1 LERAP
6 LIGETPLALIHFAIT
21 LFVSAFILF
30 LVQPLIG
37 KLVLPKLG
45 GTPQVWNTCMVFF
58 QMVLLL
64 GYGYTH
70 FVSTKLK
77 PRAQVIL
84 HSVVLLLPFVVFYLR
99 PFWFI
104 KDWIPNFGGNPIFA
118 TLLLLATVV
127 GIPFFV
133 VSTTAPLLQK
143 WFGFTGHEAAKDPYF
158 LYGASNLGSMLSLL
172 VYPAL
177 IEPLSFLNTQAVMW
191 MGGYALLVV
200 LVFVAVLMVWK
211 PTGEASAQKTENERP
226 EISTQPASGEVLAS
240 AIQSKP
246 SPARVSGVTESAPV
260 RSIETVDFWR
270 RLRWVALAAVPSS
283 MMLGITSHITTDLSP
298 IPLFWL
304 IPLAFYLLSFIL
316 VFARWP
322 FVWVETPHSLMLL
335 LQPVAIALMI
345 LFDMVHHNP
354 GTSFES
360 PWPVITFN
368 LIGFV
373 LTVMVCHGELAKD
386 RPSVRYLTDFYL
398 MMSVGGVVG
407 GLLNALIA
415 PLFPVVFELNLAII
429 AACLL
434 RPNLPYGNWLDNL
447 FTSMADKPA
456 ETPVKGKKVQA
467 VNIAKAAPPS
477 PGLAYGLD
485 IGVGIAV
492 FALAF
497 IVNLMFSRGTSQTLL
512 IGAFAVTFLIAMAFF
527 SRGLRFGLAI
537 AGIILAFEMYS
548 NSQEGNQ
555 TLHRSRSYFGVIR
568 VKRGAD
574 RGDGIPYTT
583 LIHGHINHGQNYVK
597 PNDPS
602 KDEDFS
608 RLATTYY
615 HRKGP
620 VGIVMEKFN
629 WFKDPNSNNT
639 YWGDARMPA
648 GLVAQGA
655 FGALGASVLPLG
667 SLVEVWTEPPFATI
681 GLGTGTMASYGR
693 PFQHVHFYEID
704 DQIRRLSIP
713 DNKGRGKTYFTYL
726 EDAKERGSNV
736 QVLMGDARQ
745 RMAQPYYNYHE
756 AEVKP
761 REKPNGGPEKFYHM
775 MVVDAFSSDAI
786 PAHLLTKE
794 AFKMYFDHL
803 TEDGILCVHTS
814 NRYVDLPRVV
824 ADVAEEGGYVATVG
838 KDSAPNAIE
847 NDPKN
852 RGHFTSEWVMVARK
866 APKVAGRTEREYLK
880 HLTEPA
886 GYKEAVRKEANRKGH
901 AVSPRPYWSAPATF
915 NGRYLWTDDYYNLLT
930 ILRVVVGGRDD

>member
-1 LERAP
+1 LAP
-6 LIGETPLALIHFAIT
+6 LLHFAIT

-37 KLVLPKLG
+37 KLILPKLG

-70 FVSTKLK
+70 FVSTRLK
-77 PRAQVIL
+77 PRTQVML
-84 HSVVLLLPFVVFYLR
+84 HSFVMLLPFVIFFLW
-99 PFWFI
+99 PFWEYEPLGVKNYI
-104 KDWIPNFGGNPIFA
+104 KTWIPNFGGNPIFV
-118 TLLLLATVV
+118 TLLLLGMVI

-177 IEPLSFLNTQAVMW
+177 IEPFSFLNTQALIW
-191 MGGYALLVV
+191 MGGYTV
-200 LVFVAVLMVWK
+200 LVALVIAAVIMIWK
-211 PTGEASAQKTENERP
+211 PTGAASAARVEAGRP
-226 EISTQPASGEVLAS
+226 EISTQPVSGEVLAA

-246 SPARVSGVTESAPV
+246 SPPRTSAPTESTPT
-260 RSIETVDFWR
+260 RSIETVSGLR

-283 MMLGITSHITTDLSP
+283 MMLGVTSHITTDLSP

-322 FVWVETPHSLMLL
+322 VVWVEKPHTFMLIM
-335 LQPVAIALMI
+335 QPLAVALMI
-345 LFDMVHHNP
+345 FFEMSHHLAR
-354 GTSFES
+354 GQSES
-360 PWPVITFN
+360 PWPVISFN
-368 LIGFV
+368 LIGFI

-407 GLLNALIA
+407 GMLNALIA
-415 PLFPVVFELNLAII
+415 PLFPYVFELNLAII
-429 AACLL
+429 AACFL
-434 RPNLPYGNWLDNL
+434 RPNLPFGNWLDGL
-447 FTSMADKPA
+447 FTKLADNAPA
-456 ETPVKGKKVQA
+456 PQHKGKGG
-467 VNIAKAAPPS
+467 KAAAVPS
-477 PGLAYGLD
+477 VAVTDATPGLSYGLD
-485 IGVGIAV
+485 VAVGIFC

-497 IVNLMFSRGTSQTLL
+497 LINIFYTRSGLMQVLMYGSGFLLVVAL
-512 IGAFAVTFLIAMAFF
+512 IGSV

-537 AGIILAFEMYS
+537 AAIIFAFEL
-548 NSQEGNQ
+548 NLFWHDNQQ
-555 TLHRSRSYFGVIR
+555 TLHRSRSYFGVIK
-568 VKRGAD
+568 VKQSRD
-574 RGDGIPYTT
+574 EEDGELYTT
-583 LIHGHINHGQNYVK
+583 LIHGHINHGANY
-597 PNDPS
+597 S
-602 KDEDFS
+602 KRDEPGKDFS

-620 VGIVMEKFN
+620 AGIVMEKFN
-629 WFKDPNSNNT
+629 WSKDPNSNNT
-639 YWGDARMPA
+639 YHADARMPA
-648 GLVAQGA
+648 GLIAQGA
-655 FGALGASVLPLG
+655 FGALGTGVLPFG
-667 SLVEVWTEPPFATI
+667 DLVEAWTEPPYATI
-681 GLGTGTMASYGR
+681 GLGTGTMASYAR
-693 PFQHVHFYEID
+693 PFQHIHFYEID
-704 DQIRRLSIP
+704 DQIRRLSLP
-713 DNKGRGKTYFTYL
+713 GKGRGATYFTYL
-726 EDAKERGSNV
+726 QDALDRGAHV

-745 RMAQPYYNYHE
+745 RMAQPYYNYYD
-756 AEVKP
+756 AEKNP
-761 REKPNGGPEKFYHM
+761 QERPNGGPEKFYHM

-838 KDSAPNAIE
+838 KDSAPRAIAK
-847 NDPKN
+847 DPREK
-852 RGHFTSEWVMVARK
+852 GHFTSEWVMVARK
-866 APKVAGRTEREYLK
+866 AKDAQKKINERDYLK

-886 GYKEAVRKEANRKGH
+886 GYKEAVRKEALRENRQ
-901 AVSPRPYWSAPATF
+901 ASTTPYWSPPRTHS
-915 NGRYLWTDDYYNLLT
+915 GKYLWTDDYYNLLT
-930 ILRVVVGGRDD
+930 ILRLFVGGRDD